1 MHRFIS
7 YVPADPS
14 VWNYIVLT
22 PALPSTYDKQI
33 TVRRPFGQ
41 LVSMYMTRVCLY
53 NDENEPLFNLYILFF
68 VCYWI
73 WNSNPIFRIRLLDT
87 NIGMIN

>member
-7 YVPADPS
+7 NVPADPS

-33 TVRRPFGQ
+33 TVRRPLGAGQWEGNQ
-41 LVSMYMTRVCLY
+41 LVSMYMTRNCLY
-53 NDENEPLFNLYILFF
+53 NDDNEPLFNLYILFF
-68 VCYWI
+68 VCY
-73 WNSNPIFRIRLLDT
+73 
-87 NIGMIN
+87 